1 MKVIVISIFLA
12 SAVVSLGQQPSDSA
26 PIAVTN
32 TPIVV
37 KGIYGNRSLYEPK
50 TNQYNTTEAAV
61 MRCLRWLKKTQNSD
75 GSWGDATEPKPLATA
90 IALQAFLKHG
100 ESPSSTE
107 FGSTVDSGVNFLLSG
122 GEVNGLT
129 RGKTTCAIEHGIC
142 AFTLCEA
149 YGMTRRPEILPA
161 ATNAISAILAAQ
173 RSSGLWHMAYEREQ
187 GNDDLETSVWQILAL
202 KAAIFAGVA
211 DDNVRPALK
220 KGAEAMRTFVQDDSK
235 KSDIGPAV
243 LSLQIAGL
251 YRDSVYRV
259 GMVSLAG
266 LTMNWEKPEFGNPV
280 FNWYFITQAKFHQ
293 GGRMW
298 AEWNKILKPT
308 LVKMQT
314 IQTEAIEGR
323 RKDKKEDI
331 GYWLS
336 PGANE
341 RFGKVYTSAL
351 CCMMLGVYYAWLPT
365 YSHEPIETVPKE
377 GKDIRIDVK

>member
-1 MKVIVISIFLA
+1 MCLVFATISIA
-12 SAVVSLGQQPSDSA
+12 QQTNEIIPMAVKTA
-26 PIAVTN
+26 P
-32 TPIVV
+32 VV
-37 KGIYGNRSLYEPK
+37 FRNRHLYTAQ
-50 TNQYNTTEAAV
+50 TNQYSTTEVAV
-61 MRCLRWLKKTQNSD
+61 MRCLRWFKRTQNTD
-75 GSWGDATEPKPLATA
+75 GSWGDETEPKPLATA

-100 ESPSSTE
+100 ESPSSDE
-107 FGSTVDSGVNFLLSG
+107 FGSTVDRGLKFLLSG
-122 GEVNGLT
+122 KEEGKLT
-129 RGKTTCAIEHGIC
+129 QGTTARAIEHGIC

-161 ATNAISAILAAQ
+161 AKNAISAILAAQ
-173 RSSGLWHMAYEREQ
+173 RSSGLWHTAYEREQ

-202 KAAIFAGVA
+202 KSSIFAGVA

-220 KGAEAMRTFVQDDSK
+220 KGAEAMRMFVQDDSK
-235 KSDIGPAV
+235 KSDVGPAV
-243 LSLQIAGL
+243 LSFQIAGL
-251 YRDSVYRV
+251 YGDSAYRV
-259 GMVSLAG
+259 GIASIAG

-280 FNWYFITQAKFHQ
+280 FEWYCITQAKFHQ

-323 RKDKKEDI
+323 RKGNIEDI

-336 PGANE
+336 PGMNE
-341 RFGKVYTSAL
+341 RFGKVYSSAL

-377 GKDIRIDVK
+377 DKEIRIDVK

>member
-1 MKVIVISIFLA
+1 MKVIAISVFLA
-12 SAVVSLGQQPSDSA
+12 YAVVSLAQQTSDSA

-32 TPIVV
+32 KPIIL
-37 KGIYGNRSLYEPK
+37 KGIYGNRSLYGPK
-50 TNQYNTTEAAV
+50 TNQDNIAESAV
-61 MRCLRWLKKTQNSD
+61 MRCLRWFKKTQNSD

-100 ESPSSTE
+100 ESPSSTD
-107 FGSTVDSGVNFLLSG
+107 FGSTIERGMNYLLTG

-129 RGKTTCAIEHGIC
+129 QGEPVRAIEHGIY
-142 AFTLCEA
+142 AMTLCDA
-149 YGMTRRPEILPA
+149 YGMTRNPEILPA
-161 ATNAISAILAAQ
+161 ATNAISVILAAQ
-173 RSSGLWHMAYEREQ
+173 RSSGLWNTAYEREQ
-187 GNDDLETSVWQILAL
+187 GNDDLEASVWQILAL

-220 KGAEAMRTFVQDDSK
+220 KGAEAMRTFVQDDGK

-259 GMVSLAG
+259 GIASIAG
-266 LTMNWEKPEFGNPV
+266 LTMNWDKPEFGNPV
-280 FNWYFITQAKFHQ
+280 FNWYCITQAKFHQ

-298 AEWNKILKPT
+298 AEWNAVLKPT
-308 LVKMQT
+308 LVKMQR

-323 RKDKKEDI
+323 RKETKEDI

-336 PGANE
+336 PGSNE
-341 RFGKVYTSAL
+341 RFGKVYSSAL
-351 CCMMLGVYYAWLPT
+351 CCMMLEIYYAWNPVSSARMNGMRDSAGL
-365 YSHEPIETVPKE
+365 
-377 GKDIRIDVK
+377 